1 MIGDVPPRRRAV
13 RRVPRRAAR
22 PKRRVRLDND
32 QRRAQLL
39 ALARAA
45 FSDRAYDDVS
55 IDDLARAAKIS
66 KGLLYHYFP
75 TKRDLYVAGLSAIAE
90 ELVAAITNVPADLAP
105 IDRIKVSLDAYLD
118 HITRHARAFVSLM
131 RGGIGSDPE
140 VSAVVEGVRQK
151 LFDEF
156 LTDTPFASVLAGNVR
171 FETTVRGWI
180 GFVESATIDW
190 CTNPRLTREELRDLF
205 AAILLEIM
213 KVVIPPSLVAATART
228 PTAG

>member
-1 MIGDVPPRRRAV
+1 MAPRRRAV
-13 RRVPRRAAR
+13 RRALRRAGAR

-55 IDDLARAAKIS
+55 IDDLAREAKIS

-75 TKRDLYVAGLSAIAE
+75 TKRDLYVAGLREIAD
-90 ELVAAITNVPADLAP
+90 ELVAAITSVPADLAP
-105 IDRIKVSLDAYLD
+105 IDRVRTSLDAYLD

-140 VSAVVEGVRQK
+140 VAAVIEAVRTK
-151 LFDEF
+151 LFEQF
-156 LTDTPFASVLAGNVR
+156 LTDTPFAPVLQGNAR

-190 CTNPRLTREELRDLF
+190 CTNPRLTREELRELF
-205 AAILLEIM
+205 VQILFQIM
-213 KVVIPPSLVAATART
+213 TVVIPGMTPTATTSRT
-228 PTAG
+228 PTGG